1 VMKQSAAVL
10 ISTIV
15 LATPTVADELNTRA
29 LVGGG
34 LGGALGALI
43 GSEVGGRNGAILGGG
58 VGGALGSIVAT
69 DGYQDRRYVERDYSY
84 PANGVPGYSGPHRGY
99 RKWDD

>member
-1 VMKQSAAVL
+1 MKQSAAVL
-10 ISTIV
+10 IVTIL
-15 LATPTVADELNTRA
+15 LATPALADELNTRA

-58 VGGALGSIVAT
+58 LGGALGSIVAT
-69 DGYQDRRYVERDYSY
+69 DRYQDRRYFERDYY
-84 PANGVPGYSGPHRGY
+84 VPANSGSGY
-99 RKWDD
+99 RGQDR

>member
-1 VMKQSAAVL
+1 L
-10 ISTIV
+10 TIL
-15 LATPTVADELNTRA
+15 LATPALADDLNTRA

-58 VGGALGSIVAT
+58 LGGALGSIVAT
-69 DGYQDRRYVERDYSY
+69 DGYQDGRYFERDYDY
-84 PANGVPGYSGPHRGY
+84 PADVRPSYRGNQPGYRD
-99 RKWDD
+99 WDD